1 MEERDMWGEVSRR
14 SRKENSAMNATDF
27 YAGDRFALF
36 IDLRST
42 RDNDLHGSGLRFMDT
57 KEVIQLAINRV
68 RGMLNVTSS
77 STWMLSSTLSTK
89 SLKAWPINEVSHY
102 HTPEL
107 KLFSNCLKKGSNKI
121 FLSQLMPYFIPQD
134 SERHILILW
143 ESLLFFH
150 TCNS

>member
-1 MEERDMWGEVSRR
+1 MWGEVSRR
-14 SRKENSAMNATDF
+14 TRKENSAMNATDF

-77 STWMLSSTLSTK
+77 STWILSSTLSTE
-89 SLKAWPINEVSHY
+89 SLKA
-102 HTPEL
+102 
-107 KLFSNCLKKGSNKI
+107 
-121 FLSQLMPYFIPQD
+121 
-134 SERHILILW
+134 
-143 ESLLFFH
+143 
-150 TCNS
+150 